1 MSGIFANRGTRR
13 RSVAYVVLLAIS
25 LILMAVSANPLVR
38 DVQHGIAFAFK
49 PAEVAIDA
57 VTTDVLSIGT
67 AIRDINDLRRANED
81 LRAQNAQLQIEN
93 RSAAE
98 VRRENEVLSGLV
110 DVRRSLRYDT
120 LPAAVI
126 ARDSSE
132 ARRVV
137 IVDRGSNDGLR
148 VGEVVVAAG
157 GSLAGRIADV
167 GADFARVVLVND
179 ATSTVIG
186 QILGTS
192 ATGRVV
198 GQLGGALIMLDVDS
212 TAKVSIG
219 EEVFTAGIE
228 LANGIRSPY
237 PKGLLIGRVVDVKR
251 NPNEVVQTVY
261 LEPAASLDGLEYVLV
276 ITDYAGG
283 LTVPSGSAAPCP
295 SASSRAAPSAGA
307 ACATTPPRPTTAPR
321 PTTPRQATPSP

>member
-1 MSGIFANRGTRR
+1 
-13 RSVAYVVLLAIS
+13 VLLAIS
-25 LILMAVSANPLVR
+25 LILMAISANPLVR
-38 DVQHGIAFAFK
+38 DIQHGIGFAFR
-49 PAEVAIDA
+49 PAEVAIDTI
-57 VTTDVLSIGT
+57 TTDVLSIGT

-81 LRAQNAQLQIEN
+81 LRAENAQLEIEN

-98 VRRENEVLSGLV
+98 VRRENDVLSGLV
-110 DVRRSLRYDT
+110 DIRRSLRYAT

-126 ARDSSE
+126 ARESSE

-148 VGEVVVAAG
+148 VGEVVVGAG

-212 TAKVSIG
+212 TAKVQIG

-228 LANGIRSPY
+228 LSNGIRSPY
-237 PKGLLIGRVVDVKR
+237 PKGLLIGRVADVKR
-251 NPNEVVQTVY
+251 DPNSVVQTVY
-261 LEPAASLDGLEYVLV
+261 LEPATSLDALEYVLV

-283 LTVPSGSAAPCP
+283 LTLPTGSPGPCQPATNAP
-295 SASSRAAPSAGA
+295 APSRGA
-307 ACATTPPRPTTAPR
+307 ACPTTLPRPN
-321 PTTPRQATPSP
+321 PSR